1 MVTQQVKQVTL
12 IYYLVFYP
20 GQKSRYRTCSLVWAS
35 TGCLLGLWLL
45 LRTINR
51 YPHLNLLIVLSVY
64 FLEVSALLSVT
75 DLGWLGAIRGP
86 LHFLVTRVPIVRL
99 LFGFSQNWC
108 ALLLPSTNGS
118 AA

>member
-86 LHFLVTRVPIVRL
+86 LHFLVT
-99 LFGFSQNWC
+99 
-108 ALLLPSTNGS
+108 
-118 AA
+118 